1 MKKTLI
7 TLLALAGVAMG
18 TTTTEFT
25 ISKIDGATWGDAETP
40 GTGVTFTEEDTAL
53 TLSYLYTSGSGG
65 SASVTGDWEA
75 PENESYV
82 GSYSPKVQL
91 TSGNRNDS
99 WTLTFS
105 LTNDTEEVITLT
117 GMSFY
122 TYVVNGGGSDKNT
135 DFTASARL
143 SGVEDAVTAS
153 FRNLFEA
160 GSGEHGYTH
169 TVAFTFDTPVN
180 LTAGASREL
189 SFTLTNTSQNTFAGL
204 TGGSVTYAIVPE
216 PATATL
222 SLLAL
227 AGLAAR
233 RRRR

>member
-7 TLLALAGVAMG
+7 TLLTLAGVAMG

-65 SASVTGDWEA
+65 SASVTGNWET
-75 PENESYV
+75 PESYV

-91 TSGNRNDS
+91 TSSNRNDK

-122 TYVVNGGGSDKNT
+122 TYVVNGGGTDKNT
-135 DFTASARL
+135 DFTASAKL
-143 SGVEDAVTAS
+143 SGVEDAVTAIFS
-153 FRNLFEA
+153 KNDVP
-160 GSGEHGYTH
+160 GSGEKGNTH

-180 LTAGASREL
+180 LAAGANQEL
-189 SFTLTNTSQNTFAGL
+189 SFTLTNSSFDTFAGL

>member
-1 MKKTLI
+1 MKKTIIALM
-7 TLLALAGVAMG
+7 ALAGVAMG
-18 TTTTEFT
+18 TTTTEFE
-25 ISKIDGATWGDAETP
+25 ISKIDGATWGDATTP
-40 GTGVTFTEEDTAL
+40 GTGVIFTENDTAL

-65 SASVTGDWEA
+65 SASVTGGWET
-75 PENESYV
+75 PSSYV
-82 GSYSPKVQL
+82 GTYSPKVQL
-91 TSGNRNDS
+91 TSANRPDS

-105 LTNDTEEVITLT
+105 LTNNTEAAITLT
-117 GMSFY
+117 DMSFY
-122 TYVVNGGGSDKNT
+122 TYVVNGGGGDKNIN
-135 DFTASARL
+135 FTASAYL

-153 FRNLFEA
+153 FTNSTQP
-160 GSGEHGYTH
+160 GSGEHGQTH

-180 LTAGASREL
+180 LAAGASHEL

-204 TGGSVTYAIVPE
+204 TGGNVTYAIVPE
-216 PATATL
+216 PTTATL